1 MSLLLLSLPPGPPG
15 SYEYATSTD
24 GQTLASH
31 GAATIALLPPAGR
44 GVEMVAMAAASQVS
58 WHRVTLPRGVGPGSP
73 RIRQTLV
80 GLLEDVLLD
89 EPEQLHFAVDP
100 DATGGGGAWVAVCNR
115 AWLSMHLRALDAANR
130 PITRIV
136 PELRPRSGNLRMI
149 ITGEPDTARVLMSG
163 DLVPGGAQALPL
175 TQGTLA
181 LLQLDSLKSGDPED
195 PERPKLELLAEPAVA
210 ELAEQMLGRRVTIHQ
225 PAKRL
230 LAASRSNWDL
240 AQLDLTR
247 TGRARA
253 AQRAGALWRDFLHA
267 PQWRPARW
275 GVLGFL
281 AANLVGLNLW
291 AWRTQAE
298 LQTRRAQ
305 VNNTL
310 TQTFPNVRA
319 VVDAP
324 VQMGREVAALRQSS
338 GATSH
343 RDLEPMLSALGQ
355 VVGTQTTPT
364 AIEYAAGEMRV
375 RGLPLP
381 ASAIADAN
389 QRLRPLGYSA
399 HTDGD
404 ALIMRQEA
412 ATP

>member
-1 MSLLLLSLPPGPPG
+1 M
-15 SYEYATSTD
+15 
-24 GQTLASH
+24 
-31 GAATIALLPPAGR
+31 
-44 GVEMVAMAAASQVS
+44 
-58 WHRVTLPRGVGPGSP
+58 
-73 RIRQTLV
+73 
-80 GLLEDVLLD
+80 
-89 EPEQLHFAVDP
+89 
-100 DATGGGGAWVAVCNR
+100 
-115 AWLSMHLRALDAANR
+115 
-130 PITRIV
+130 
-136 PELRPRSGNLRMI
+136 
-149 ITGEPDTARVLMSG
+149 
-163 DLVPGGAQALPL
+163 
-175 TQGTLA
+175 
-181 LLQLDSLKSGDPED
+181 
-195 PERPKLELLAEPAVA
+195 A

-275 GVLGFL
+275 GVVGFL

-404 ALIMRQEA
+404 ALVMRQEA